1 MREGEERRRSQFP
14 SPRRRMPTFV
24 GGGGGGQGGGEAV
37 QLGANVRRRE
47 QPPPQ
52 PSPSLGEGVAA
63 VRSPQKRAAR
73 GGVGH
78 PSRRRSSSYPPS
90 EPGPRNRSWP

>member
-52 PSPSLGEGVAA
+52 PSPSLGEGAAA
-63 VRSPQKRAAR
+63 VRSPKSGRREGASGTHRA
-73 GGVGH
+73 VGRH
-78 PSRRRSSSYPPS
+78 PTRPRSQVP
-90 EPGPRNRSWP
+90 ERSWP